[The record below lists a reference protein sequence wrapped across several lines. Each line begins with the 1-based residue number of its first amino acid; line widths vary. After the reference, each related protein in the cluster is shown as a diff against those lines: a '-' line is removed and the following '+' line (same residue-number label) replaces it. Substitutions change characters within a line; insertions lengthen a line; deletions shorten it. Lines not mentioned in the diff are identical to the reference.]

1 MPVQKEA
8 MYQPAKT
15 FIVLM
20 YMYLNLFLEF
30 WFIDCSWVFGFL
42 YFGLWTGFMDEQ
54 PQIQCFTP
62 TSINSLENHLRMLHR
77 PAAHIYI
84 DVCISFFK
92 VSLVYGEAQVHQS
105 TQALAGISHIG
116 KN

>member
-1 MPVQKEA
+1 
-8 MYQPAKT
+8 
-15 FIVLM
+15 
-20 YMYLNLFLEF
+20 
-30 WFIDCSWVFGFL
+30 
-42 YFGLWTGFMDEQ
+42 
-54 PQIQCFTP
+54 
-62 TSINSLENHLRMLHR
+62 MLHR